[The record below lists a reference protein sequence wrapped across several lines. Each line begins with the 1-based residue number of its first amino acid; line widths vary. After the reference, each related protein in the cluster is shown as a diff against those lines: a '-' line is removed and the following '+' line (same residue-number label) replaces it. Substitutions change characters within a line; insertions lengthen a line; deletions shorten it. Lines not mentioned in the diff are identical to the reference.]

1 MNRTRLALL
10 GIAVAG
16 ILGVARAQDTAFN
29 IIETRQA
36 GQDLLAGTF
45 TGIDEGV
52 KHHVEAKAFDKSAAA
67 MARWM
72 RQFPTTFPPGS
83 DHGNNTKAR
92 PEIWS
97 NRAGFDQAAANF
109 IAAADKLTQ
118 LAKANDTPGFDAQVK
133 TVASACKACHD
144 KFRAK

>member
-16 ILGVARAQDTAFN
+16 ILGVARAQAPAFN

-45 TGIDEGV
+45 TGINEGV
-52 KHHVEAKAFDKSAAA
+52 KHKVEVKTFEHPAAA
-67 MARWM
+67 LARWM
-72 RQFPTTFPPGS
+72 KQFPSTFPPGS
-83 DHGNNTKAR
+83 DHGNNTKAL
-92 PEIWS
+92 PAIWS
-97 NRAGFDQAAANF
+97 NRAGFEQAAANF
-109 IAAADKLTQ
+109 VAAADKLTQ
-118 LAKANDTPGFDAQVK
+118 FAKADDTAGFTAQVK
-133 TVASACKACHD
+133 TVADACKACHD

>member
-16 ILGVARAQDTAFN
+16 ILGVARAQEPAFN

-45 TGIDEGV
+45 TGISEGI
-52 KHHVEAKAFDKSAAA
+52 KHKVEVKAFEHPAAA
-67 MARWM
+67 LARWM
-72 RQFPTTFPPGS
+72 KQFPSTFPPGS
-83 DHGNNTKAR
+83 DHGNNTKAL
-92 PEIWS
+92 PAIWS
-97 NRAGFDQAAANF
+97 NRAGFDQAADNF
-109 IAAADKLTQ
+109 VSAADKLAQ
-118 LAKANDTPGFDAQVK
+118 LAKADDTAGFTAQVQ
-133 TVASACKACHD
+133 TVGQACKACHD

>member
-10 GIAVAG
+10 GITVAG
-16 ILGVARAQDTAFN
+16 ILGVARAQEPAFN

-36 GQDLLAGTF
+36 GQDLLLGTF

-52 KHHVEAKAFDKSAAA
+52 KHHLEVKTFAKPAAA

-72 RQFPTTFPPGS
+72 KQFPSTFPPGS
-83 DHGNNTKAR
+83 DHGNNTKAL
-92 PEIWS
+92 PAIWTD
-97 NRAGFDQAAANF
+97 RAGFEMAAANLV
-109 IAAADKLTQ
+109 AATEKLAQ
-118 LAKANDTPGFDAQVK
+118 LARADDTAGFTAQVK
-133 TVASACKACHD
+133 TVADACTACHD

>member
-1 MNRTRLALL
+1 MNRTRLALF

-16 ILGVARAQDTAFN
+16 VLGVARAQEPAFN

-45 TGIDEGV
+45 TGINQGV
-52 KHHVEAKAFDKSAAA
+52 KHKVEVKAFADPAAA

-72 RQFPTTFPPGS
+72 RQFPSTFPPGS
-83 DHGNNTKAR
+83 DHGNNTKAL
-92 PEIWS
+92 PAIWS
-97 NRAGFDQAAANF
+97 NRAGFDQAAARLV
-109 IAAADKLTQ
+109 AAADKLAQ
-118 LAKANDTPGFDAQVK
+118 LAKADDTAGFTAQVQ
-133 TVASACKACHD
+133 TVGQACKNCHD

>member
-16 ILGVARAQDTAFN
+16 ILGVARAQEPAFN

-36 GQDLLAGTF
+36 GQDLLLGTF
-45 TGIDEGV
+45 TGINEGV
-52 KHHVEAKAFDKSAAA
+52 KHKVEVKTFANAATA

-72 RQFPTTFPPGS
+72 KQFPTTFPPGS
-83 DHGNNTKAR
+83 DHGNNTKAL
-92 PEIWS
+92 PAIWS
-97 NRAGFDQAAANF
+97 DRAGFDQAAANLV
-109 IAAADKLTQ
+109 AAAEKLSQ
-118 LAKANDTPGFDAQVK
+118 LAKADDTAGFTAQVK
-133 TVASACKACHD
+133 TVADACTACHN